1 MKAANVPATR
11 WENRIMP
18 ATDQSRTG
26 QPARQLEQTDDPMCK
41 RLRKTLAGGRLPP
54 VVRPPRQLQPALQMS
69 SQACTP
75 EVRVRAETGPARPV
89 AKQVQH
95 EEYTQPLRAN
105 QRQWT

>member
-1 MKAANVPATR
+1 
-11 WENRIMP
+11 
-18 ATDQSRTG
+18 
-26 QPARQLEQTDDPMCK
+26 
-41 RLRKTLAGGRLPP
+41 
-54 VVRPPRQLQPALQMS
+54 VVRPPRQLQPGVQMS
-69 SQACTP
+69 SQTSAP

>member
-1 MKAANVPATR
+1 M
-11 WENRIMP
+11 
-18 ATDQSRTG
+18 
-26 QPARQLEQTDDPMCK
+26 
-41 RLRKTLAGGRLPP
+41 
-54 VVRPPRQLQPALQMS
+54 VRPPRQLQPALQMS

>member
-1 MKAANVPATR
+1 
-11 WENRIMP
+11 MP

-26 QPARQLEQTDDPMCK
+26 QPARQLEQTDDPMRK

-89 AKQVQH
+89 PKQVQH